1 MRYNDNL
8 YFSRVYLITYFILN
22 WDCPQV
28 FQNLCILQN
37 CLSSMM
43 GKPIT
48 MDQLRQDV
56 GVMVEKITHV
66 TLMFRRVKLRME
78 EYVCLKVII
87 MLTQSKYIKYYREY
101 WQSRMESYNNRCV
114 IFTSSSSSTDNGN
127 TTSELET
134 IQERYTSCLKTYVE
148 HTFPMQPNRL
158 QDLLQRLP
166 EVKYI
171 L

>member
-1 MRYNDNL
+1 
-8 YFSRVYLITYFILN
+8 
-22 WDCPQV
+22 
-28 FQNLCILQN
+28 
-37 CLSSMM
+37 MM

-87 MLTQSKYIKYYREY
+87 MLTQSAYYT
-101 WQSRMESYNNRCV
+101 QFTLLV
-114 IFTSSSSSTDNGN
+114 TVFFVFFTSFFQSYVSDNGS
-127 TTSELET
+127 TTNELET

-158 QDLLQRLP
+158 QDLLHRLP
-166 EVKYI
+166 EVMEHIDFWCCAKTEYNSR
-171 L
+171 

>member
-1 MRYNDNL
+1 
-8 YFSRVYLITYFILN
+8 
-22 WDCPQV
+22 
-28 FQNLCILQN
+28 
-37 CLSSMM
+37 MM

-66 TLMFRRVKLRME
+66 TLMFRRLKLRME

-87 MLTQSKYIKYYREY
+87 MLTQSKYIKYYHDHR
-101 WQSRMESYNNRCV
+101 QSQNVIIIIV
-114 IFTSSSSSTDNGN
+114 IFTSSSSSSTDNGN